1 MVTILLVEDDL
12 SFGKLLETF
21 LIKKSYKVEFASS
34 LNQAKALLNAT
45 PFDLVLSDMRLPDC
59 NDLEIIPAVRA
70 KSNIPIIMI
79 TGYAEVNLAVKAIQ
93 LGANDYLEK
102 PIQPSLLLAVI
113 EKALSTPIPKEN
125 KPTNTIT
132 KLNKQPSSFIRGTS
146 EASKKLHQYI
156 ELVAPTNM
164 SVLVIGKSGTGKE
177 NIAKTIHDLSARSQ
191 KPFVAVDCGAIPREI
206 ASSEF
211 FGHIKGSFTGALNN
225 KEGHFSTANGG
236 TLFLDEVGNLSYELQ
251 VQLLRAI
258 QERKIRPIGS
268 NQEVEVDIRI
278 IAATNSNLELEAEN
292 GNFREDLLHR
302 LNEFSVQVPS
312 LKERA
317 EDLTIFADYF
327 IEKANTQLNKN
338 CIGLDSD
345 SRNYLENYHWPGNL
359 RELQNLIKRAVL
371 FCPNNKKISPKQL
384 PALKANSKPVEKI
397 VPLQNTS
404 SEIEK
409 IECALEATKG
419 NKAKAA
425 KLLQVDRKT
434 LYNKLKKYNI
444 NL

>member
-21 LIKKSYKVEFASS
+21 LIKKNYKVEFASS
-34 LNQAKALLNAT
+34 LNQAKSLLSAT

-125 KPTNTIT
+125 KPTSTIT

-146 EASKKLHQYI
+146 EASKKLHHYI

-236 TLFLDEVGNLSYELQ
+236 TLFLDEIGNLSYELQ

-317 EDLTIFADYF
+317 EDLMIFADYF
-327 IEKANTQLNKN
+327 IEKANTQLKKN

-384 PALKANSKPVEKI
+384 PALMANSKPVEKI